1 MIMEILNRRKFIQN
15 TGLLAAST
23 MLSPLMTFG
32 AHVPKQRIAMVGTG
46 GRGIGMW
53 GTSVQAQYND
63 ILEFV
68 GLCDINPGRVAYAK
82 QQMKVDCPV
91 YTDFDQML
99 KETKP
104 DTLIVTTTDATHHEY
119 IIKGLEGGLRVIS
132 EKPMTTDEKKC
143 QEIFD
148 AEKRSGNKL
157 IVTFNMRYTQ
167 YVQEIWEL
175 LRAGEIGDIK
185 SVDLNWYLDTDH
197 GASYFRRWHGEKEFG
212 GTLLVHKATHHFDA
226 LNYWMDSEP
235 EEVFAYGSLDF
246 YGHKNS
252 PFSHSHCRPC
262 PHKDECRLYWD
273 ITQSQ
278 GSMDLYVDHEKHD
291 GYLRDGCVFRK
302 EIDIYDTMSVQYK
315 YANGVP
321 VNYSLTAFSPYEG
334 YRLAINGSKG
344 RLDAWIKSSMP
355 TGVPPYQE
363 ITITNLFG
371 NVNTIQVIPQSG
383 GHGGSD
389 PRLKDK
395 IFRYPNS
402 PDHFKQSA
410 GSRDGAMSALIGIAA
425 RNSIESGKIVRI
437 ADLTE
442 LKPLAQK
449 A

>member
-1 MIMEILNRRKFIQN
+1 
-15 TGLLAAST
+15 
-23 MLSPLMTFG
+23 MLSPLVSFG
-32 AHVPKQRIAMVGTG
+32 ASQAKKRVAMIGTG

-53 GTSVQAQYND
+53 GTSVQAAYSD

-82 QQMKVDCPV
+82 EKMKVNCPV
-91 YTDFDQML
+91 YTDFDKML
-99 KETKP
+99 KESKP
-104 DTLIVTTTDATHHEY
+104 DTLIVTTTDATHHDY
-119 IIKGLEGGLRVIS
+119 IIKGLEAGLTVIS

-148 AEKRSGNKL
+148 AEKRTGNKV
-157 IVTFNMRYTQ
+157 IVTFNMRYVP
-167 YVQEIWEL
+167 YVQKIWEL
-175 LRAGEIGDIK
+175 LREGEIGDIK
-185 SVDLNWYLDTDH
+185 SVDLNWYLDTSH
-197 GASYFRRWHGEKEFG
+197 GASYFRRWHGIKDIG
-212 GTLLVHKATHHFDA
+212 GTLLVHKSTHHFDC
-226 LNYWMDSEP
+226 LNYWIDSEP

-246 YGHKNS
+246 YGQKNS
-252 PFSHSHCRPC
+252 PISHSHCRPC
-262 PHKDECRLYWD
+262 PHKTECKFYWD
-273 ITQSQ
+273 ITKDQ
-278 GSMDLYVDHEKHD
+278 GAMELYVQNEKHD

-302 EIDIYDTMSVQYK
+302 EVDIYDTMAVQYK

-334 YRLAINGSKG
+334 YRVAINGTKG

-355 TGVPPYQE
+355 TGVPPFQE

-371 NVNTIQVIPQSG
+371 NVNTIQVIPQEG

-395 IFRYPNS
+395 IFRYADES
-402 PDHFKQSA
+402 DQFRQSA

-425 RNSIESGKIVRI
+425 RKSIETGKIIKI

-449 A
+449 P

>member
-1 MIMEILNRRKFIQN
+1 METLNRRKFIQHS
-15 TGLLAAST
+15 GLLTASA
-23 MLSPLMTFG
+23 MLSPLVSFG
-32 AHVPKQRIAMVGTG
+32 ASQAKKRVAMIGTG

-53 GTSVQAQYND
+53 GTSVQAAYSD

-82 QQMKVDCPV
+82 EKMKVNCPV
-91 YTDFDQML
+91 YTDFDKML
-99 KETKP
+99 KESKP
-104 DTLIVTTTDATHHEY
+104 DTLIVTTTDATHHDY
-119 IIKGLEGGLRVIS
+119 IIKGLEAGLTVIS

-148 AEKRSGNKL
+148 AEKRIGNKV
-157 IVTFNMRYTQ
+157 IVTFNMRYVP
-167 YVQEIWEL
+167 YVQKIWEL
-175 LRAGEIGDIK
+175 LREGEIGDIK
-185 SVDLNWYLDTDH
+185 SVDLNWYLDTSH
-197 GASYFRRWHGEKEFG
+197 GASYFRRWHGIKDIG
-212 GTLLVHKATHHFDA
+212 GTLLVHKSTHHFDC
-226 LNYWMDSEP
+226 LNYWIDSEP

-246 YGHKNS
+246 YGQKNS
-252 PFSHSHCRPC
+252 PISHSHCRPC
-262 PHKDECRLYWD
+262 PHKTECKFYWD
-273 ITQSQ
+273 ITKDQ
-278 GSMDLYVDHEKHD
+278 GAMELYVQNEKHD

-302 EIDIYDTMSVQYK
+302 EVDIYDTMAVQYK

-334 YRLAINGSKG
+334 YRVAINGTKG

-355 TGVPPYQE
+355 TGVPPFQE

-371 NVNTIQVIPQSG
+371 NVNTIQVIPQEG

-395 IFRYPNS
+395 IFRYADE
-402 PDHFKQSA
+402 PDQFRQSA

-425 RNSIESGKIVRI
+425 RKSIETGKIIKI

-449 A
+449 P